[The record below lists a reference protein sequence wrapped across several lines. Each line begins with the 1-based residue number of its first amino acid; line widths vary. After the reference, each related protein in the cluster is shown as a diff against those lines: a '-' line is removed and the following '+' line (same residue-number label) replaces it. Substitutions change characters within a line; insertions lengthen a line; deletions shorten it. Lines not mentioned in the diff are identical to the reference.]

1 VVNAY
6 IIVSL
11 YTTLGIMQENEVE
24 MKKAATS
31 IKINPEIWKEAK
43 IAAINFNTTVS
54 DLVENAIKDY
64 IRKHKK

>member
-1 VVNAY
+1 MVNVY

-11 YTTLGIMQENEVE
+11 YTTLGIMQENEME
-24 MKKAATS
+24 TKKAATS

-54 DLVENAIKDY
+54 DLVENAIKEY
-64 IRKHKK
+64 IKKRR

>member
-6 IIVSL
+6 IVVSL
-11 YTTLGIMQENEVE
+11 YTTLGIMQENDVE

-54 DLVENAIKDY
+54 NLVETAIKEY
-64 IRKHKK
+64 IKKKK